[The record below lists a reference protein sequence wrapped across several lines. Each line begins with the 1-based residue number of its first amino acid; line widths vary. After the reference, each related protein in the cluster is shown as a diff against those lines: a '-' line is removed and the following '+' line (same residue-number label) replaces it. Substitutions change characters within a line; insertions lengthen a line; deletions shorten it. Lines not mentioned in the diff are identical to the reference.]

1 MKSASSGGGARKPT
15 YHVQVIDRAVAI
27 LSEIA
32 KGHHNL
38 SGIEISERLQL
49 HKSTVH
55 RLLAVLE
62 ANGMVERRGEG
73 SRYGLGWRVFEL
85 GIAAVSR
92 LDLLERAKPFVA
104 RLVDL
109 TGETSHFGVLR
120 QGEVVSLV
128 NVDSRYTVRT
138 PATVG
143 RRIPLHCT
151 SQGKAMLA
159 FLPPEAVEEQLAS
172 CTFTQLTRNTIPDR
186 PRFLEELALVRK
198 RGYALDNE
206 EFEEGLRCIAAPVRD
221 HAGAVAGAVGI
232 AGPSFRMGGERLS
245 KLSRVVMDVAAQLSE
260 ALGFRYTNSRTA
272 LMAPPMEQSA
282 SRGDDDVDQV
292 GHLATP
298 WRGRTPPEDPWH
310 RKLFRLCRQRLR

>member
-1 MKSASSGGGARKPT
+1 MKPASSGADERKGT

-27 LSEIA
+27 LDEIA
-32 KGHHNL
+32 KAPHDL
-38 SGIEISERLQL
+38 SGIEISEKLGL

-55 RLLAVLE
+55 RLLAVLDS
-62 ANGMVERRGEG
+62 NGLVERRPEG

-85 GIAAVSR
+85 GIVAASR
-92 LDLLERAKPFVA
+92 LDLLERAKPHVA

-109 TGETSHFGVLR
+109 TGETAHFGVLR

-151 SQGKAMLA
+151 SQGKAILA
-159 FLPPEAVEEQLAS
+159 FMPPEVVEEHLAG
-172 CTFTQLTRNTIPDR
+172 CVFTRLTRNTIPDR
-186 PRFLEELALVRK
+186 ERFLEELALVRK

-206 EFEEGLRCIAAPVRD
+206 EFEEGLRCLAAPVHD
-221 HAGAVAGAVGI
+221 HSGAVAGAVGI
-232 AGPSFRMGGERLS
+232 AGPSFRMSGARLS
-245 KLSRVVMDVAAQLSE
+245 QLSRAVMEVAAGLSE

-272 LMAPPMEQSA
+272 SIDPPMEQSA
-282 SRGDDDVDQV
+282 SRS
-292 GHLATP
+292 TI
-298 WRGRTPPEDPWH
+298 TST
-310 RKLFRLCRQRLR
+310 K

>member
-1 MKSASSGGGARKPT
+1 VKPESSGADERKGT

-27 LSEIA
+27 LAEIA
-32 KGHHNL
+32 KAPQDLTG
-38 SGIEISERLQL
+38 GEISERLHL

-62 ANGMVERRGEG
+62 SNGMVERRPDG
-73 SRYGLGWRVFEL
+73 SRYGLGWRVFEM
-85 GIAAVSR
+85 GIVAASR

-109 TGETSHFGVLR
+109 TGETAHFGVLR

-151 SQGKAMLA
+151 SQGKAILA
-159 FLPPEAVEEQLAS
+159 FLPPETVEGHLAGR
-172 CTFTQLTRNTIPDR
+172 TFTQHTRNTIPDR
-186 PRFLEELALVRK
+186 ERFLEELALVRK

-221 HAGAVAGAVGI
+221 HTGEVAGAVGI
-232 AGPSFRMGGERLS
+232 AGPSFRMSGARLS
-245 KLSRVVMDVAAQLSE
+245 QLSRVVIEVAGALSE
-260 ALGFRYTNSRTA
+260 ALGFRYTNSR
-272 LMAPPMEQSA
+272 MASMEPPMEQSA
-282 SRGDDDVDQV
+282 SRS
-292 GHLATP
+292 TI
-298 WRGRTPPEDPWH
+298 TST
-310 RKLFRLCRQRLR
+310 K